1 MKLRKFLL
9 LTTLI
14 FSFTAF
20 TNAQENDPKL
30 LEMHKTANEFFQK
43 KDYLKSA
50 ESYEQIIKLKP
61 EDARALFRYGLSLH
75 GLGKSKEAIQFMEKG
90 ISLSNP
96 NMVMPYYLAAVYAK
110 AGEREKAYLQLEKI
124 ISSGVI
130 EPKDLTEEKDFVSMQ
145 EEKRFK
151 DLVTKAD
158 LAANPCKASPEY
170 RQFDFW
176 IGEWEAKTPQGFV
189 AGTNKIEL
197 ILGDCI
203 ILENWTQSNMSGK
216 SFNIYDKTDKKWHQT
231 WVDSNGTLTEYV
243 GEFKDGKMVYLAE
256 EMRNDEK
263 VNMRLTFSK
272 LPDGNVRQFAEE
284 SKDDGKTWQTRYEII
299 YSPKK

>member
-1 MKLRKFLL
+1 MKLERMIAQITFVLL
-9 LTTLI
+9 
-14 FSFTAF
+14 FFAF
-20 TNAQENDPKL
+20 TNAQENDTKL

-43 KDYLKSA
+43 KDYQNSA
-50 ESYEQIIKLKP
+50 QSYEQIIKIKAD
-61 EDARALFRYGLSLH
+61 DARALFRYGLSLH
-75 GLGKSKEAIQFMEKG
+75 GLGKSKEAIPFMEKA

-110 AGEREKAYLQLEKI
+110 SGDKEKSYEQLEKI

-130 EPKDLTEEKDFVSMQ
+130 ETKDLTDEEDFVSMR

-151 DLVTKAD
+151 DLVIKAD
-158 LAANPCKASPEY
+158 FAVNPCKASPEY

-176 IGEWEAKTPQGFV
+176 IGEWDAKTPQGFV

-203 ILENWTQSNMSGK
+203 ILENWTQGNMSGK

-231 WVDSNGTLTEYV
+231 WVDSKGTLTEYI
-243 GEFKDGKMVYLAE
+243 GEFKDGKMLYHAE
-256 EMRNDEK
+256 EMRNGEK

-284 SKDDGKTWQTRYEII
+284 SKDGGNTWKTRYELI